1 LRHYSG
7 DSVKDVRENMARY
20 SWAGW
25 MDIAIKIA
33 LVTLLLLG
41 AFSGL
46 QQFEGKAFGWRLA
59 TYPLAAFIVPA
70 AWLAWFRTHPYPA
83 AGGALLTA
91 PFLIDVAGN
100 AFDLYDTVSWWDD
113 ANHFI
118 NWALLTTGAGLLAGR
133 TSVGRWPLRGL
144 LLGFGATT
152 AILWELGEYF
162 AFIRDSPELA
172 TAYQDTLGDLGL
184 GLAGSA
190 LAVVL
195 VDVWRARARP
205 SAHRSRFG

>member
-1 LRHYSG
+1 
-7 DSVKDVRENMARY
+7 MARD
-20 SWAGW
+20 SWVGW
-25 MDIAIKIA
+25 VDIALKVA

-46 QQFEGKAFGWRLA
+46 QQFDGKAFGWRLA
-59 TYPLAAFIVPA
+59 TYPLAAFVVPA
-70 AWLAWFRTHPYPA
+70 AWLAWFRTSRYPA
-83 AGGALLTA
+83 AGDALLTA
-91 PFLIDVAGN
+91 PLLIDVAGN
-100 AFDLYDTVSWWDD
+100 ALDLYDTVSWWDD
-113 ANHFI
+113 ANHFV
-118 NWALLTTGAGLLAGR
+118 NWALLTAGAGLLAGR

-172 TAYQDTLGDLGL
+172 TAYEDTLGDLGL

-190 LAVVL
+190 LALVV
-195 VDVWRARARP
+195 VDVWRTRLAR
-205 SAHRSRFG
+205 G